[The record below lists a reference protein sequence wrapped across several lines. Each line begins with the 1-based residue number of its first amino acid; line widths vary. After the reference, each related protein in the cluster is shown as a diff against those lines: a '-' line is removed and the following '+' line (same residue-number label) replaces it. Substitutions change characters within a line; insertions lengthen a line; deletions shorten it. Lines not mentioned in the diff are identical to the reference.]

1 MSTAKIVGDNLKAA
15 RKAKGY
21 TQKQVADMLSMAQQQ
36 YSRYENGVYEINY
49 DLMLRLCKIFDIT
62 PNDLFDIQ

>member
-49 DLMLRLCKIFDIT
+49 DLVLRLCKIFDIT

>member
-1 MSTAKIVGDNLKAA
+1 MTKTDVGGFLAA
-15 RKAKGY
+15 LRKAKGY